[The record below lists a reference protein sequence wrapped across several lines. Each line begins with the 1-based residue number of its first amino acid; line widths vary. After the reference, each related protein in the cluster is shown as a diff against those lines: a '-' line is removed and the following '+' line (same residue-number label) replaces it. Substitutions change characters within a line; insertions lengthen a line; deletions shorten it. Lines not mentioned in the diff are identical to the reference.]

1 MVRHGIAIGVVSL
14 VLVGCTPSGPPAP
27 PGPVPPPVP
36 PGDVARLLLDACN
49 EYRASRGLPSLALDP
64 RLQAS
69 AGGHSQR
76 MASVG
81 KMAHVGIGDGDPFG
95 RIQSAG
101 YAYRTAGECVA
112 WGQLDAGSVLR
123 AWESDP
129 PHRAILEGPYV
140 DCGGAGVRGR
150 DGGIYWC
157 MDFGAPAR

>member
-112 WGQLDAGSVLR
+112 WGQLDAGSVMR
-123 AWESDP
+123 AWIGDA